1 MDNVLNAADKA
12 RDIDNESRE
21 VNFLKSEK
29 ITWKK
34 ADSAFDSLINFC
46 KRQKCHRDREVIE
59 LNILHF
65 SSIRKR

>member
-12 RDIDNESRE
+12 KNIDNESRE
-21 VNFLKSEK
+21 VNFLKSKK

-34 ADSAFDSLINFC
+34 ADSAFDSLINFW
-46 KRQKCHRDREVIE
+46 KRQKCHGVQEVME